1 MIIHA
6 LLKKLQ
12 YFLSL
17 RIFHQSWTEKKHV
30 LVVFT
35 STETI
40 FADGGLFLYWR
51 LIILWRQ
58 WRKSGGP
65 QLRTASGQQFPLAV
79 YLNMPPVQMVPFAL
93 AVLTANRQCKCP
105 FVLAV
110 VITNRQYKWWRW
122 ILPTASRSIFPL
134 AVGNEDRQCS
144 PCYKYASSSS
154 RQFIVP
160 RSSHES
166 TILGGHFFQETKGEV
181 LILISLEEE
190 ALEG

>member
-1 MIIHA
+1 
-6 LLKKLQ
+6 
-12 YFLSL
+12 
-17 RIFHQSWTEKKHV
+17 
-30 LVVFT
+30 
-35 STETI
+35 
-40 FADGGLFLYWR
+40 
-51 LIILWRQ
+51 
-58 WRKSGGP
+58 
-65 QLRTASGQQFPLAV
+65 
-79 YLNMPPVQMVPFAL
+79 MPPVKMVPFAL

-166 TILGGHFFQETKGEV
+166 TVLGGHFFQETRGEV

-190 ALEG
+190 ALEGQQVPLMPFFSDSMVVSQIEATLQIQGLYGRGLGFILVRESFSNFFQKIV